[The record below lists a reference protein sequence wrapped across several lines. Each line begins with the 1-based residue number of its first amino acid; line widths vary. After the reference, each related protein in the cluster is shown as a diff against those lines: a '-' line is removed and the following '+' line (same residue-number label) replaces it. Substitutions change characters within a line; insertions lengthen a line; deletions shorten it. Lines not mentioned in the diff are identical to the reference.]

1 MTDNIVSDKIIPL
14 LYEKDNKNRKIGA
27 EFSKCIFHLH
37 SPESFDFGLKK
48 KNQKWQK
55 MNPNEILRFAK
66 EQKLMLDLNNLEE
79 LGKYKDNIFISEKEV
94 LAFLLVAH
102 QLLINNIEM
111 VVITDHNTING
122 FEKLK
127 EAIKILKDE
136 VAVGY
141 DVYTEVVLGVEISC
155 SDKNHIVGIFDCGNE
170 TQISEL
176 KKWLDEYI
184 MSEKDGTYLNSRE
197 VLQFIHTIGGIGYI
211 AHLNT
216 TDIFKEEYLSGTYK
230 KNLFEL
236 EYNTFI
242 GISVIDKA
250 SYNIEQIRRLVKRDF
265 NYILDED
272 SHCIS
277 EIASKPFWIKGA
289 KLNFETIYNAIRD
302 FDISFLF
309 EDPQQPES
317 YIKSLYIEGKG
328 MFFDYNKN
336 EDYLIIPF
344 SKSMNS
350 LIGGR
355 GCGKS
360 TILNI
365 IELLISQTVENKRIL
380 RHIMKQG
387 NICISYKHFNQ
398 DYYILFHSG
407 GGDSNDNKF
416 IEECFPESY
425 YSIHFDTDRK
435 EKQQR
440 KKLIHKRIQ
449 VYTYESGKV
458 KEITAPTKILNS
470 LFARKFSINN
480 LVNIASDS
488 KSMSN
493 FVIEYMSKHQ
503 ILGDRIKIGNGKKFE
518 WLIHKYYQKDQL
530 LNERYI
536 LVSNI
541 IDEFN
546 KKQESKI
553 KIQYIQK
560 KIHDVRINW
569 REILMLNRN
578 IENGPFLGKYRIEN
592 RSIVDYMEEL
602 GSKTDIFETGI
613 QFYNKN
619 YDELKQRVD
628 LKKYQMKKNTYT
640 IENDLQEMDR
650 LQLIRQFF

>member
-250 SYNIEQIRRLVKRDF
+250 SYNIE
-265 NYILDED
+265 
-272 SHCIS
+272 
-277 EIASKPFWIKGA
+277 
-289 KLNFETIYNAIRD
+289 
-302 FDISFLF
+302 
-309 EDPQQPES
+309 
-317 YIKSLYIEGKG
+317 
-328 MFFDYNKN
+328 
-336 EDYLIIPF
+336 
-344 SKSMNS
+344 
-350 LIGGR
+350 
-355 GCGKS
+355 
-360 TILNI
+360 
-365 IELLISQTVENKRIL
+365 
-380 RHIMKQG
+380 
-387 NICISYKHFNQ
+387 
-398 DYYILFHSG
+398 
-407 GGDSNDNKF
+407 
-416 IEECFPESY
+416 
-425 YSIHFDTDRK
+425 
-435 EKQQR
+435 
-440 KKLIHKRIQ
+440 
-449 VYTYESGKV
+449 
-458 KEITAPTKILNS
+458 
-470 LFARKFSINN
+470 
-480 LVNIASDS
+480 
-488 KSMSN
+488 
-493 FVIEYMSKHQ
+493 
-503 ILGDRIKIGNGKKFE
+503 
-518 WLIHKYYQKDQL
+518 
-530 LNERYI
+530 
-536 LVSNI
+536 
-541 IDEFN
+541 
-546 KKQESKI
+546 
-553 KIQYIQK
+553 
-560 KIHDVRINW
+560 
-569 REILMLNRN
+569 
-578 IENGPFLGKYRIEN
+578 
-592 RSIVDYMEEL
+592 
-602 GSKTDIFETGI
+602 
-613 QFYNKN
+613 
-619 YDELKQRVD
+619 
-628 LKKYQMKKNTYT
+628 
-640 IENDLQEMDR
+640 
-650 LQLIRQFF
+650 